1 MKGRIFLLVFVLLF
15 SVFAYGGTEEVVVT
29 WGTKGIIGNQDVI
42 TPLALQRDRPRVV
55 LLVSYLS
62 KGNTEPCQVQKL
74 SDISKLFFYVEYT
87 ALFNTKIRF
96 TFICTGPYFF
106 THTTDWWEATATV
119 NSYDFLAI
127 GLWDISK
134 WKKGT
139 YSMVVIAEQ
148 KILGGGDDCVSTN
161 VFKLN

>member
-15 SVFAYGGTEEVVVT
+15 SVFAYAGPEDVVEE

-55 LLVSYLS
+55 SLLAMVS
-62 KGNTEPCQVQKL
+62 KGGFIPYQVQAL
-74 SDISKLFFYVEYT
+74 NAISQLTFHIEYT
-87 ALFNTKIRF
+87 ALFTTKVRW
-96 TFICTGPYFF
+96 TLICTGPYYY
-106 THTTDWWEATATV
+106 TYTTGWYTANA
-119 NSYDFLAI
+119 NSYDWLKLTLN
-127 GLWDISK
+127 GLSA

-139 YSMVVIAEQ
+139 YSMIWIAEQ
-148 KILGGGDDCVSTN
+148 KILGGGDDCIATS

>member
-15 SVFAYGGTEEVVVT
+15 SVFAYGGTEEVIEE

-42 TPLALQRDRPRVV
+42 NPLALQRDRPRFVA
-55 LLVSYLS
+55 LVSYLS
-62 KGNTEPCQVQKL
+62 KGTMMPYQVQALNGL
-74 SDISKLFFYVEYT
+74 SQLTFYIEYT

-96 TFICTGPYFF
+96 TLICTGPYYFKY
-106 THTTDWWEATATV
+106 TTTSWFQATV
-119 NSYDFLAI
+119 NSYDWLKLTLM
-127 GLWDISK
+127 GLSK

-139 YSMVVIAEQ
+139 YTAIWIVEQ
-148 KILGGGDDCVSTN
+148 QILGGGDDCISTN